1 MKKNV
6 SLAIMSLTLA
16 AAVGMTG
23 CGKNESESG
32 QFQPK
37 LDTDAKVVLNTTG
50 FFGNFEALDQVT
62 NDFNTYYPNV
72 EFSYEQVSTDNFEGY
87 LEANPGVDIF
97 MTSQE
102 TFEKMGDKLTEQ
114 CADLTG
120 EGVDVGDLEEDM
132 LKMSYHDGKL
142 TTIPMGQNLYG
153 LVVNVSLLEKE
164 GLSVPADYEEFTEV
178 LAALKEKGYTPI
190 QGPDSKV
197 YAELTEGMAFDLI
210 LNDNKLAEALQSGD
224 ESAVDALL
232 PVVEKLETMI
242 DNGYTDYAVN
252 QTYPQD
258 NYDQAILTF
267 FEGNVPFWV
276 CNTEKVSGM
285 KKRESKSEAFQ
296 ANPFEYTYIY
306 VPLGEKGVYAYSEPW
321 FGFCLNKDAGDYE
334 YAAEFLRF
342 LATKDEINKIADV
355 KGVPSIAKAKTDVDI
370 YRDVLNPEKVEMQY
384 VNDGTITQPMIAA
397 WYTCMNKYATGEY
410 ASAREAV
417 ETFVKL
423 CSE

>member
-6 SLAIMSLTLA
+6 SLAILSLSLA
-16 AAVGMTG
+16 TVMGMTG
-23 CGKNESESG
+23 CGKSEGG

-62 NDFNTYYPNV
+62 NDFNAYYPNV
-72 EFSYEQVSTDNFEGY
+72 EFSYEQVNTDSFEGY

-102 TFEKMGDKLTEQ
+102 TFERMGDRLTEQ
-114 CADLTG
+114 CADLSK
-120 EGVDVGDLEEDM
+120 EGVSVGDLEEDM

-153 LVVNVSLLEKE
+153 LIVNVSLLEKE
-164 GLSVPADYEEFTEV
+164 GLKVPNNYEEFMDV

-197 YAELTEGMAFDLI
+197 YAELTEGMAFDMI
-210 LNDNKLAEALQSGD
+210 LKDKKLY
-224 ESAVDALL
+224 ESLMAGEDSAADALL
-232 PVVEKLETMI
+232 PVVEKLGDII

-252 QTYPQD
+252 QSYPQD
-258 NYDQAILTF
+258 NYDQAILRF
-267 FEGNVPFWV
+267 FDGEVPFWV

-285 KKRESKSEAFQ
+285 KKRESKSESFQ
-296 ANPFEYTYIY
+296 ANPFEYTYIH
-306 VPLGEKGVYAYSEPW
+306 VPLGDKGVYAYSEPW
-321 FGFCLNKDAGDYE
+321 VGFSVNKDSDDYE
-334 YAAEFLRF
+334 YAIEFMRF
-342 LATKDEINKIADV
+342 LVTRDEINKIADV
-355 KGVPSIAKAKTDVDI
+355 KGVPSIAKEKTDVAI
-370 YRDVLNPEKVEMQY
+370 YQNVLNPKKVEMEG
-384 VNDGTITQPMIAA
+384 VNDGTITQPMIAD

-417 ETFVKL
+417 EAFVKL